1 MGYLCQFKNG
11 ELFVESTEWVHEV
24 SMLSML
30 LGQQG

>member
-11 ELFVESTEWVHEV
+11 ELFVGSAEWVHEV
-24 SMLSML
+24 PMLSLL